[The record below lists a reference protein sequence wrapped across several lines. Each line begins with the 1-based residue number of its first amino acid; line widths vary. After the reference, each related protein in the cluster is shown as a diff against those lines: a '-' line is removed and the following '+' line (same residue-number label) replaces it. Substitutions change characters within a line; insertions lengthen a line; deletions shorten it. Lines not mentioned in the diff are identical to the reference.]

1 MRQLNYSSMNEML
14 TSMRFSL
21 DMDPSKTTN
30 NRFQSYKNHGKDAE
44 ELRRRR
50 NQYNVSLRKVIHS
63 NDLRQRMNGYFSR
76 LD

>member
-1 MRQLNYSSMNEML
+1 MNEML
-14 TSMRFSL
+14 ISMGFSL

-30 NRFQSYKNHGKDAE
+30 NRFQSYKNHGKDAD

-50 NQYNVSLRKVIHS
+50 NQYNVSLRKVLHS
-63 NDLRQRMNGYFSR
+63 IDLQQQINFSFSH